1 MEHKTATASAS
12 LKKHFLGSFSVA
24 ASQRRTS
31 PRTIREGGAYLF
43 DAGGRVGHADI
54 IDVSSFGLRLSQAS
68 AHCYDRVKYV
78 LLMHSG
84 VAHQV
89 ELVWEHDGQAG
100 FRVSRLNMRGPAL
113 DSGME
118 DLRAIWRRRRV

>member
-1 MEHKTATASAS
+1 M
-12 LKKHFLGSFSVA
+12 
-24 ASQRRTS
+24 
-31 PRTIREGGAYLF
+31 
-43 DAGGRVGHADI
+43 
-54 IDVSSFGLRLSQAS
+54 DVSSFGLRLSRAS
-68 AHCYDRVKYV
+68 AHCYDGVKYV

-100 FRVSRLNMRGPAL
+100 LRVSRLNMRGPAL

-118 DLRAIWRRRRV
+118 DLRAIWRRRRL